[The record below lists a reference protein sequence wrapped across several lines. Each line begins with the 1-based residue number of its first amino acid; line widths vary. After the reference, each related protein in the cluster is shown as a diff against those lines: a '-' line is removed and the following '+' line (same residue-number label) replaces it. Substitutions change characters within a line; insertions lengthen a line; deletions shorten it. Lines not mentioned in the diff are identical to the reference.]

1 MYMED
6 TILPYIYILP
16 IANTMPQKVNSDH
29 PKKIGSFMS
38 GLPWPCHIPD
48 AHLLEYVI

>member
-29 PKKIGSFMS
+29 PKKNRQLYVRTPMAMS
-38 GLPWPCHIPD
+38 HPRRPSP
-48 AHLLEYVI
+48 